1 VTIDNVIDA
10 RSNCRRPSF
19 QTSEKSY
26 LVSQYIKIKTPTGC
40 VLSLQTCSLVSSH
53 FSFWLLLS
61 YHHLQS
67 LELFNQAILLE
78 ASSINVWI
86 FVTDRGLCRSFGFIH
101 TFQLSLTTFLID
113 MIVIPVLSTTLSRP
127 TDKAGSPS
135 LELKTV
141 LVQSVSC
148 RALPVQPTLRLTV
161 IFPLGLEQGKQLSLV
176 SCDSDYALAWNTHAD
191 NYHISTGQGT
201 FLLACTIIMYIA
213 HRYTGLCMD
222 LAHGD
227 LSNNNEVLLW
237 ICDANNKNQWWQIS
251 SLT

>member
-1 VTIDNVIDA
+1 M
-10 RSNCRRPSF
+10 
-19 QTSEKSY
+19 
-26 LVSQYIKIKTPTGC
+26 
-40 VLSLQTCSLVSSH
+40 
-53 FSFWLLLS
+53 
-61 YHHLQS
+61 
-67 LELFNQAILLE
+67 E

-113 MIVIPVLSTTLSRP
+113 MIAIPVLGTILSRP
-127 TDKAGSPS
+127 TNKAGSPS

-148 RALPVQPTLRLTV
+148 RALPVQPTLRLTA
-161 IFPLGLEQGKQLSLV
+161 IFPLGLEQGEQLRSV
-176 SCDSDYALAWNTHAD
+176 SCDSDYALPWNTHVD
-191 NYHISTGQGT
+191 NYHIGTVKGT

-213 HRYTGLCMD
+213 HRHTGLCMD
-222 LAHGD
+222 LAYGD

-237 ICDANNKNQWWQIS
+237 ICDANNKNQWWQTA